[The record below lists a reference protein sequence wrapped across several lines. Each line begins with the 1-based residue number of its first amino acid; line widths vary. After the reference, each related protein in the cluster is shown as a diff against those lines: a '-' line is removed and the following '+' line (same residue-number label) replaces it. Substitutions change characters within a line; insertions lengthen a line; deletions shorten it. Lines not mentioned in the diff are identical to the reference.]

1 MWMLGPPNI
10 AKLQEKHDIAGLVKA
25 LDYPK
30 DPAICRSA
38 AKALGHLG
46 DAHALKP
53 LIAKLA
59 HEDEEMRGVA
69 IVALGKIG
77 DPSIIEPI
85 MASLKDEAIAVRKAA
100 IHVLAQVGDAQV
112 VKPLVSFFNPENSE
126 LYDTTFQALVQI
138 ASKLEASECQT
149 QIVEPIGTTM
159 IMEGTETQRKA
170 AISLLEH
177 IGWQPDQSALGA
189 AYLIAKGQWD
199 KCVELGS
206 PGAEALISVLKDEDT
221 TKRQTAFNTLVNM
234 GATAVEPLIAALKD
248 EHQEVRQAVFWSLIK
263 IGTDALQPLIAALD
277 DENEET
283 ALIRQAVASILGQI
297 GSPEAVVP
305 LIGAFRDKDWSVR
318 RDAYRA
324 IVKIGK
330 PAVQSLIAAL
340 KHPSDDIKWGA
351 AGTLEALGWKPSA
364 DEVGATYW
372 IVKNEWHKCVE
383 IGAPSIEPLIERL
396 EHWDENVCK
405 EAVGALVRIGQP
417 CVQPLITTLADENPR
432 VRKLAAVALGMIGD
446 ERAEQPLMA
455 LLSERDKDVSQ
466 AASEAISAIQTGE
479 VWRGSS

>member
-38 AKALGHLG
+38 AKALGQLR
-46 DAHALKP
+46 DTHALKP
-53 LIAKLA
+53 LMSKLT

-69 IVALGKIG
+69 IVALGTIG

-85 MASLKDEAIAVRKAA
+85 MAALKDEAVSVRKAA
-100 IHVLAQVGDAQV
+100 IHVLAQVGDGQV
-112 VKPLVSFFNPENSE
+112 VKPIVALFNPEDGE
-126 LYDTTFQALVQI
+126 LYDTTFKALVQI
-138 ASKLEASECQT
+138 APKLEASECQT
-149 QIVEPIGTTM
+149 RIVEPIGTM
-159 IMEGTETQRKA
+159 IMEGTESQRKA
-170 AISLLEH
+170 AINLLEH

-199 KCVELGS
+199 RCVELGA

-221 TKRQTAFNTLVNM
+221 TKRQTAFNALVNM
-234 GATAVEPLIAALKD
+234 GATAVEPLIAAMKD
-248 EHQEVRQAVFWSLIK
+248 EHQEVRQAVFWALIK
-263 IGTDALQPLIAALD
+263 IGPLALQPLIAALD

-283 ALIRQAVASILGQI
+283 ALIRQSVASVLGQI

-330 PAVQSLIAAL
+330 PAVQPLISAL

-396 EHWDENVCK
+396 GHWDESMCK

-417 CVQPLITTLADENPR
+417 CVPRLITTLEDENPR

-446 ERAEQPLMA
+446 ERAEQPLIA
-455 LLSERDKDVSQ
+455 LLSEKDKEVSQ